1 MLIYFKNFFTFF
13 SFFICISLNGMEI
26 IPDKLAQKIMP
37 FIITADQGIQS
48 LTKSVIGFRSTNKKL
63 YEIISQKYVK
73 KIWDEHKW
81 TLMEKMCFKYDYPR
95 FDFAAYFYDYDID
108 MQTYITKN
116 MALMNCILIE
126 KFHSDFVEDINMI
139 DPNFSFWKS
148 GTTSFLEQILSWENS
163 YNINSFVE
171 EFLKRGA
178 YPDIFISSYD
188 TAHLSD
194 NLGAHFSSFDKI

>member
-1 MLIYFKNFFTFF
+1 
-13 SFFICISLNGMEI
+13 
-26 IPDKLAQKIMP
+26 
-37 FIITADQGIQS
+37 
-48 LTKSVIGFRSTNKKL
+48 
-63 YEIISQKYVK
+63 
-73 KIWDEHKW
+73 
-81 TLMEKMCFKYDYPR
+81 MCFKYDYPR

-194 NLGAHFSSFDKI
+194 NLGAHFSSFDKIILLSTYFGRRIYLDEKVAQAFINAGSCNKSLFLERFSESQPSKKIISWPQYQSKSNYKK